1 MAAPSDAD
9 ANMVL
14 EALARSQLPADQQAM
29 LRAELEKSKKP
40 RRKDMQDFSMFALY
54 LPGSLWG
61 LACNIKEDN
70 MAVCDAV
77 TKYMAKSLG
86 LRMLALPQ

>member
-61 LACNIKEDN
+61 RVCNIKEDD

-77 TKYMAKSLG
+77 TKVYG
-86 LRMLALPQ
+86 RVIRLALPQ

>member
-40 RRKDMQDFSMFALY
+40 R
-54 LPGSLWG
+54 
-61 LACNIKEDN
+61 
-70 MAVCDAV
+70 
-77 TKYMAKSLG
+77 
-86 LRMLALPQ
+86 

>member
-61 LACNIKEDN
+61 RVCNIKEDN

-77 TKYMAKSLG
+77 TKVYG
-86 LRMLALPQ
+86 RVIRLALPQ